1 MCRLSVSTL
10 TVRRMPGPPVR
21 PPCGSAAQQHVAG
34 SEKEVT
40 MCDDSGGARRARPAV
55 TIHYAQTLDGR
66 IATRTHSSQW
76 ISGDASL
83 ALAHRLRAEH
93 DAVMVG
99 LGTVVAEIGRASCR
113 ERGWVE

>member
-1 MCRLSVSTL
+1 
-10 TVRRMPGPPVR
+10 
-21 PPCGSAAQQHVAG
+21 
-34 SEKEVT
+34 

-66 IATRTHSSQW
+66 IATRTHSWQW

-99 LGTVVAEIGRASCR
+99 LGTVVADDPRLTVRLVPGSSPLRVVADSALRLPDGCHVLTDRCAPTLIAVTDRAPA
-113 ERGWVE
+113 